1 MLNICKEKI
10 LIDHHLTNTGFADFC
25 CICPDAAA
33 TGEIIFELLEYLKIK
48 VTCEIAKALY
58 LALFEDTGGFTHSN
72 TTACTHFIVSK
83 LYEVEPSLYEITQ
96 WLNYYDKTR
105 LELMKLALDNMKFYN
120 NSRVCIIVFTYQ
132 NGYYP
137 YREENTEKLIDLGK
151 HVKGCLLAAFI
162 RQTGD
167 DTYKVSLRSASDEID
182 IAEFSKTYGGGGHI
196 RAAGF
201 TFRGDLDQIVNKL
214 ISFGEIL

>member
-1 MLNICKEKI
+1 M
-10 LIDHHLTNTGFADFC
+10 
-25 CICPDAAA
+25 CIRDR
-33 TGEIIFELLEYLKIK
+33 
-48 VTCEIAKALY
+48 
-58 LALFEDTGGFTHSN
+58 
-72 TTACTHFIVSK
+72 
-83 LYEVEPSLYEITQ
+83 YEVEPSLYEITQ